1 MKILQAAICA
11 VAIGLGPAQALQ
23 TSATSQTATKPTNVL
38 FLCPHGAAKSVLA
51 SAYFQ
56 RLAKERGL
64 EVRVDSA
71 GTDPDPAVG
80 AAVADHLT
88 QNGYPIPVSKPRRV
102 TVDDMQKA
110 DVVVSLGCDLKD
122 VPPGR
127 GKLLTW
133 NDVPGPSENFAGAT
147 ETIRKHAEAL
157 VEELVRATR

>member
-1 MKILQAAICA
+1 MSARRSEKRARVRLLS
-11 VAIGLGPAQALQ
+11 AIGERTRAR
-23 TSATSQTATKPTNVL
+23 SARG
-38 FLCPHGAAKSVLA
+38 FCRHGSR
-51 SAYFQ
+51 S
-56 RLAKERGL
+56 RSG
-64 EVRVDSA
+64 
-71 GTDPDPAVG
+71 GCG
-80 AAVADHLT
+80 GLT